1 IPVAYFLLNGLKASE
16 RAEITNNKRVL
27 EFVAKSGVRVI
38 ALTFDG
44 LSGNIAMCS
53 DLGADIYNDKPYF
66 THPVDGH
73 PIFVFLDAPHMLK
86 LVRNTM
92 GKHNL
97 YDSDGQ
103 PIMFQY
109 LQKLVKLQE
118 ERYFHLANKLNRKHV
133 EWWKHKMSVKIAA
146 QTYSTSSAMALE
158 QLLADGHPEFT
169 GCAATIKFCRM
180 VNDVFDVLNSRSLC
194 SNGFKK
200 PLMPETAEVIFA
212 LFAEAIQYFSTL
224 KVDVRSRTT
233 GRIIRK
239 LVIESQFKVG
249 FCGFILDMSNLKN
262 MYEQFVINGHLKY
275 ILSYKISQDHL
286 EILFSCFRTMGGYN
300 NNPNA
305 TQFAA
310 SYKKLLHHN
319 EVKSSAAANCIS
331 LDNTSILTVAW
342 GKKIKD
348 FTECN
353 EEDEETDDHQIN
365 VDDIPLKCINNT
377 LNHAVLYVSGFVEIR
392 VLNKIKCSECVRL
405 LDECPE
411 AESDFITRKSF
422 GFLRFPRIDTCK
434 VTWIVEKLVNIYL
447 NNDKIKLKNA
457 YQKIICDTMRNLDIT
472 ALFKNFDNHVKDVD
486 IIENHKYELIKLI
499 IDYYLRTKMSYI
511 GKCVTL
517 RHQGLSVRHS
527 LNKTIL
533 FKGQ

>member
-1 IPVAYFLLNGLKASE
+1 MTINFYSPKAYKYIRSTFKNRLPVPSTIRSWYSTTSRSPGCTQKAVEALRRKVEAAGDKVLYGCLISDEMAIHQEVCFNHSE
-16 RAEITNNKRVL
+16 KRM
-27 EFVAKSGVRVI
+27 F
-38 ALTFDG
+38 
-44 LSGNIAMCS
+44 
-53 DLGADIYNDKPYF
+53 
-66 THPVDGH
+66 
-73 PIFVFLDAPHMLK
+73 
-86 LVRNTM
+86 VRNTM
-92 GKHNL
+92 AKHIL

-109 LQKLVKLQE
+109 VQKLVKLQE
-118 ERYFHLANKLNRKHV
+118 EGYFYLANKLNRKHI

-146 QTYSTSSAMALE
+146 QTFSNSSAIALE
-158 QLLADGHPEFT
+158 QLLADGHPDFT
-169 GCAATIKFCRM
+169 GCATTVKFCRM
-180 VNDVFDVLNSRSLC
+180 VNDIFDVLNSRSLC

-200 PLMPETAEVIFA
+200 RLMPETAEVIFA
-212 LFAEAIQYFSTL
+212 LFAEATQYFSTL
-224 KVDVRSRTT
+224 KVDVCSPNT
-233 GRIIRK
+233 GIIIRK

-262 MYEQFVINGHLKY
+262 MYE
-275 ILSYKISQDHL
+275 ILSYKISQNHL
-286 EILFSCFRTMGGYN
+286 EILFLCFRTMGGYN

-305 TQFAA
+305 IQFAA
-310 SYKKLLHHN
+310 SYKKLLHNN

-331 LDNTSILTVAW
+331 LDNTSILTVAS

-348 FTECN
+348 FITEYN

-392 VLNKIKCSECVRL
+392 VLNKIKCSECVKL

-434 VTWIVEKLVNIYL
+434 VTWIVEKLVNIHL
-447 NNDKIKLKNA
+447 NNDEIKLKKA
-457 YQKIICDTMRNLDIT
+457 YRKIICDTMRNLDMT

-499 IDYYLRTKMSYI
+499 IDYYTCEQKYLTLENVLLFDTKDCQSGI
-511 GKCVTL
+511 
-517 RHQGLSVRHS
+517 H
-527 LNKTIL
+527 
-533 FKGQ
+533 